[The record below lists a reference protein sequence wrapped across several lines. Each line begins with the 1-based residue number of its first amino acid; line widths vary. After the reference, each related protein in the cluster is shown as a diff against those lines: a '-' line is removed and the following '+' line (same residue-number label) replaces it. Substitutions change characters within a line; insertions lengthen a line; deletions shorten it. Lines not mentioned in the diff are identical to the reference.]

1 MSLEALKANM
11 KPYTIKLHEARGFSG
26 AIRCAN
32 SINKIVAGGD
42 LKEGKIKCKVQD
54 AYSMRSTP

>member
-42 LKEGKIKCKVQD
+42 LKEGKIKCKV
-54 AYSMRSTP
+54 